1 MGSASGRERAWLELV
16 EVEEKTKPARRA
28 PPFRHAITY
37 HGHPDSLE
45 AGEADEAEGGG
56 EAGSVAQLGRLAES
70 HGAGAVEEEV
80 EVQVLLVHEELQVE
94 AIEAAID
101 VPVDVAE
108 VVARAVRA
116 IIGEL
121 HAHALVRALALAP
134 SPSAEGA
141 PREEG
146 QALEL
151 SQELRRQKIL
161 SPGRGGGGHCC
172 LFLVERLEVVLHL
185 PVVVTRHLLAR
196 HVLLHLLAVLP
207 EHAHVLEA

>member
-1 MGSASGRERAWLELV
+1 MSTATPASRER
-16 EVEEKTKPARRA
+16 RA
-28 PPFRHAITY
+28 YVASP
-37 HGHPDSLE
+37 SLSE
-45 AGEADEAEGGG
+45 AGQADEAEGGG
-56 EAGSVAQLGRLAES
+56 KTGGIAQLGRLAES
-70 HGAGAVEEEV
+70 HGAGTVEEEV

-151 SQELRRQKIL
+151 SQELRRQKVL

>member
-1 MGSASGRERAWLELV
+1 MSTATPASRER
-16 EVEEKTKPARRA
+16 RA
-28 PPFRHAITY
+28 YVASP
-37 HGHPDSLE
+37 SLSE
-45 AGEADEAEGGG
+45 AGQADEAEGGG
-56 EAGSVAQLGRLAES
+56 KTGGIAQLGRLAES
-70 HGAGAVEEEV
+70 HGAGTVEEEV

-134 SPSAEGA
+134 GPSAEGA
-141 PREEG
+141 PREKG

-151 SQELRRQKIL
+151 SQELRGQKVL
-161 SPGRGGGGHCC
+161 SPGRGGGHCS

-185 PVVVTRHLLAR
+185 PVVVT
-196 HVLLHLLAVLP
+196 
-207 EHAHVLEA
+207 